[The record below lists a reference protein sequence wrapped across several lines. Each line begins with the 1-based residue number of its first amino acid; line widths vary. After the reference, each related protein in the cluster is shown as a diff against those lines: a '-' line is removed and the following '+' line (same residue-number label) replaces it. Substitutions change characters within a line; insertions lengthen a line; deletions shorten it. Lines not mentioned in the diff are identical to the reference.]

1 MIDEQGPQGPYR
13 AAAGDRI
20 AAYAYVPAYLN
31 RELRDPSAFP
41 CTWKKS
47 TEVLVSAYRS
57 VVAEAVSPFAPSSSP
72 TVTRPG
78 RR

>member
-31 RELRDPSAFP
+31 GELRDPPAFP
-41 CTWKKS
+41 CTWK
-47 TEVLVSAYRS
+47 
-57 VVAEAVSPFAPSSSP
+57 
-72 TVTRPG
+72 
-78 RR
+78 